1 MIIGLVVA
9 LPSLSNNKFLSYFN
23 IAYVEIV
30 RAIPLLVLILWI
42 YYGLP
47 IMTGISFSPFVS
59 GIIALTISESA
70 FQAEIFRAGIN
81 SINKG
86 QYEVANSLGMNFWK
100 KMRLVIL
107 PQAIK
112 VVLPALGNQ
121 FVYVLKMS
129 SLVSIIGIADLTRK
143 ANELVVST
151 YRQVFLNSKFDKVD
165 QKTNKKIGE
174 IKIEKPIEVLLEG
187 ADLNIYKPIK
197 DSEFKELNLL
207 KDINSIPEDFAFL
220 AVGHWMQGSLGE
232 DRKNMGVTVKSFYDT
247 FKNKK
252 KKPALILKTSS
263 VNSSYM
269 DRREIMKR
277 IDIIRSSCGK
287 NLPSIYLLHGNF
299 TNQEMNELYNHPK
312 IKAMVSHTRGR
323 RIW

>member
-1 MIIGLVVA
+1 MKFTKYLVLFFILQGCNSDYQWGWNIIDPSNVDGLTNLKFLISGITITIYISVISIILAMIIGLVVA

-86 QYEVANSLGMNFWK
+86 QYEVASSLGMNFWK

-151 YRQVFLNSKFDKVD
+151 YRPL
-165 QKTNKKIGE
+165 E
-174 IKIEKPIEVLLEG
+174 I
-187 ADLNIYKPIK
+187 Y
-197 DSEFKELNLL
+197 
-207 KDINSIPEDFAFL
+207 
-220 AVGHWMQGSLGE
+220 
-232 DRKNMGVTVKSFYDT
+232 T
-247 FKNKK
+247 F
-252 KKPALILKTSS
+252 LILEYLILILI
-263 VNSSYM
+263 VSYFV
-269 DRREIMKR
+269 RKLEKKLER
-277 IDIIRSSCGK
+277 
-287 NLPSIYLLHGNF
+287 
-299 TNQEMNELYNHPK
+299 
-312 IKAMVSHTRGR
+312 
-323 RIW
+323 